1 VRLSEVLTE
10 VLGIDADMAVDDH
23 RRGRLKTP
31 GKANLIEE
39 CFRKVDGST
48 EYLSGLV
55 PLVENAVALLT

>member
-1 VRLSEVLTE
+1 
-10 VLGIDADMAVDDH
+10 MAVDDH